1 MNRKVIE
8 DKPKLTKKQQRVLDI
23 LEERD
28 YNISIKELSVMLGAK
43 TSSSINSLI
52 KGIEVKGYDIRSKI
66 KEKKKEDKENRKK
79 QEKEIRRKKLT
90 PTQQEIYDILI
101 ENNYNITNTDIA
113 KRLGK
118 TQQAVSQIIAKIKE
132 KGYRIVGDKPKLTKI
147 QQDVLSALEEYDYS
161 ISYAELDKKVG
172 KSKRSEAAIDL
183 LEKKGYKIREN
194 RLGHM
199 KLIEQEEILLSVNE
213 ENNYKATLKMVNERG
228 IVHDTTLPRL
238 IKKFSNSVLNEED
251 TLRVAKFIKH
261 KGKLDILLKTIQ
273 SNKKI
278 SYNNIRI
285 LIDELLKYEEEDK
298 TKAIEFVIEYEKILL
313 DRGMKKVEEPL
324 YQLLVKYNDKIQL
337 TKSQCTRIKDLMD
350 TYEER
355 VKGEDSN
362 IRQIKENEE
371 KNKEEVEIEGLE
383 L

>member
-43 TSSSINSLI
+43 TRSSIHTVIDKLE
-52 KGIEVKGYDIRSKI
+52 KKGYNIRDRI
-66 KEKKKEDKENRKK
+66 KEKKKEEKEKREK
-79 QEKEIRRKKLT
+79 QEKESRRKKLT
-90 PTQQEIYDILI
+90 ATQQEVYDILI

-113 KRLGK
+113 KMLGK

-132 KGYRIVGDKPKLTKI
+132 KGYRIEGDKPKLTKI
-147 QQDVLSALEEYDYS
+147 QQDVLSTLEEYDYN
-161 ISYAELDKKVG
+161 ISYAELDKKLG

-194 RLGHM
+194 RLCHM

-261 KGKLDILLKTIQ
+261 KGKLDTLLKTIR

-324 YQLLVKYNDKIQL
+324 YQLLVKYNDKVQL
-337 TKSQCTRIKDLMD
+337 TKGQCTRIKDLMD

-355 VKGEDSN
+355 VKEKNNNSEE
-362 IRQIKENEE
+362 IKED
-371 KNKEEVEIEGLE
+371 KEEQVVEVEELE